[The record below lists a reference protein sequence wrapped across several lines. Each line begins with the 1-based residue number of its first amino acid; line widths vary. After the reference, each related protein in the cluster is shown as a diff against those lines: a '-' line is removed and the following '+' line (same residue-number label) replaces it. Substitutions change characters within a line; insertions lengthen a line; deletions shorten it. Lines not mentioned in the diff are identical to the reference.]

1 MHMRQM
7 LREMSRQRTVGFG
20 DAVDDLGTP
29 VICGHEVPYSRAMVY
44 NLLKGKSRSERLLKR
59 IIEFRPDL
67 LELSWTEK
75 CVINRAR
82 EMGWAPR
89 SKRTGA
95 KESEAERSSAHQDG
109 DFSPEDWRGK

>member
-7 LREMSRQRTVGFG
+7 LREVSRKRTIGFA
-20 DAVDDLGTP
+20 DAVNDLGTH
-29 VICGHEVPYSRAMVY
+29 VVCGHEVPYSRMMVY
-44 NLLKGKSRSERLLKR
+44 YVLKGKSRSERLLKR

-75 CVINRAR
+75 DVIKRAR

-89 SKRTGA
+89 PKRTRA
-95 KESEAERSSAHQDG
+95 KKEATAA
-109 DFSPEDWRGK
+109 

>member
-7 LREMSRQRTVGFG
+7 LREVSRQRTVGFG
-20 DAVDDLGTP
+20 DAVDDLGTH

-67 LELSWTEK
+67 LELSWTDK
-75 CVINRAR
+75 GVIERAR
-82 EMGWAPR
+82 QLGWVPR
-89 SKRTGA
+89 PKRTRA
-95 KESEAERSSAHQDG
+95 KKEATAA
-109 DFSPEDWRGK
+109 

>member
-7 LREMSRQRTVGFG
+7 LREVSRQRTVGFG
-20 DAVDDLGTP
+20 DAVEDLGTH

-75 CVINRAR
+75 GVIERAR
-82 EMGWAPR
+82 EMGWTPR
-89 SKRTGA
+89 PKRTRA
-95 KESEAERSSAHQDG
+95 KTESSA
-109 DFSPEDWRGK
+109 S